1 MPILDFAL
9 VRNCSRLAARCHRGY
24 RNWMEETSFKGLI
37 ATMNRL
43 RWVVKLF
50 RETRFDEMVK
60 DYVILVE
67 EESAGAQQPTR
78 TAINRTE
85 PVKPV
90 IRRGVG
96 IVLTLDYLRKGTTAA
111 RLETSREHQQGEP

>member
-1 MPILDFAL
+1 MFDAL
-9 VRNCSRLAARCHRGY
+9 LREVGFELA
-24 RNWMEETSFKGLI
+24 NTLPK
-37 ATMNRL
+37 
-43 RWVVKLF
+43 K
-50 RETRFDEMVK
+50 
-60 DYVILVE
+60 
-67 EESAGAQQPTR
+67 
-78 TAINRTE
+78 NRTE

>member
-1 MPILDFAL
+1 MTQRIF
-9 VRNCSRLAARCHRGY
+9 R
-24 RNWMEETSFKGLI
+24 SFSL
-37 ATMNRL
+37 TMNRL
-43 RWVVKLF
+43 RWVVKLL

-60 DYVILVE
+60 DYDILVE
-67 EESAGAQQPTR
+67 EKSAGVEQPTR
-78 TAINRTE
+78 TAMNRTE

>member
-1 MPILDFAL
+1 MLDAL
-9 VRNCSRLAARCHRGY
+9 LREVGLELA
-24 RNWMEETSFKGLI
+24 NTLLK
-37 ATMNRL
+37 
-43 RWVVKLF
+43 
-50 RETRFDEMVK
+50 
-60 DYVILVE
+60 
-67 EESAGAQQPTR
+67 
-78 TAINRTE
+78 NRTE